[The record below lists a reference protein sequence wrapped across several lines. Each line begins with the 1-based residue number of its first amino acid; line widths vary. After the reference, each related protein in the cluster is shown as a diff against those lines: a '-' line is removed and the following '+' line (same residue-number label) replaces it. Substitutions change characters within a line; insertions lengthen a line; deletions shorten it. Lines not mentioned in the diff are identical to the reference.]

1 MAQVAGN
8 RWMSTFAQTEMS
20 ALLLRRDDLDRGCA
34 GLADVVDVWFRA
46 GEWSQQ
52 WHTLG
57 RCVVALAAIDQREL
71 AVQVIGA
78 IEERATM
85 ATPPV
90 MATLRTLEL
99 DTASELESGA
109 WAPIATTN
117 STCRERRCRWPT
129 WCVGPAPPSS
139 A

>member
-1 MAQVAGN
+1 
-8 RWMSTFAQTEMS
+8 MSAFARTEMS

-99 DTASELESGA
+99 DTASELERRLGA
-109 WAPIATTN
+109 DRYHELHLQGAALPVADVV
-117 STCRERRCRWPT
+117 RRTRSALLG
-129 WCVGPAPPSS
+129 VSS
-139 A
+139 